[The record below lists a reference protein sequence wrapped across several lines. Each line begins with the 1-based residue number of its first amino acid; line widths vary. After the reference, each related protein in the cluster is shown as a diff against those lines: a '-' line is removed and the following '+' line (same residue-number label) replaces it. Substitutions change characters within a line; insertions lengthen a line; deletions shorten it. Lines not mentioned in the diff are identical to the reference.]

1 MPSSKQVPRCRHFN
15 TAGVQCGSPA
25 VGATRYCYYHLQGRS
40 TAIHYSS
47 EAPYC
52 AIEEDLPLFE
62 DAHSIQIAIRQ
73 VASLLIQKK
82 IEYKTASLLLY
93 SMQLAL
99 MNLKMFQAEKPHPAR
114 LAVDAQKCEEM
125 MPEPEPEPEP
135 VPVTAPDP
143 APPAAPA
150 ASEKPVT
157 KSKYKNRRDD
167 PDEQEVEKNLEYLI
181 FMGRHLN
188 DPHGSL
194 PEEEEYHRLKKVVR
208 EITGNPNDPPEEEIE
223 GIKQKLAEPRNE
235 KLPPGSIQACA
246 AEPEARRRRRHA
258 V

>member
-40 TAIHYSS
+40 TAIHYYS

-99 MNLKMFQAEKPHPAR
+99 MNLKMLQAEKPHPAR

-125 MPEPEPEPEP
+125 MPEPEPEPAP
-135 VPVTAPDP
+135 VPEP
-143 APPAAPA
+143 APPATPA
-150 ASEKPVT
+150 VSEKPVT

-167 PDEQEVEKNLEYLI
+167 PDEQEIEKNLEYLI

-188 DPHGSL
+188 DPAGSI
-194 PEEEEYHRLKKVVR
+194 PEEEEYHRLREVVR
-208 EITGNPNDPPEEEIE
+208 EITGNPDDPPEHEIE
-223 GIKQKLAEPRNE
+223 GIKQKLAEQLDP

-246 AEPEARRRRRHA
+246 ASVEPHVPRRHA